1 MRGESTV
8 KEGEK
13 WGRQTFDRSG
23 IPLFPLLATVRTPRD
38 GGCLTP
44 GLIDN
49 HWHCMLALDYAVV
62 FSSPT
67 QHLDAIATWEAKQI
81 LMRGVTTVRDAGGSN
96 SGLLFVDVLSVA
108 NLEDDHD
115 HPIVEDFVNDS
126 ILPHTDA
133 V

>member
-1 MRGESTV
+1 M
-8 KEGEK
+8 
-13 WGRQTFDRSG
+13 
-23 IPLFPLLATVRTPRD
+23 RTPRD
-38 GGCLTP
+38 GGYLTP

-81 LMRGVTTVRDAGGSN
+81 LMRGVTTVRDAGGNN

-115 HPIVEDFVNDS
+115 HPIVEYFVNDS

-133 V
+133 VYVVVALQLSGAVRSRSVS